1 MMLMLIEAALRALL
15 MALLVWAGLRFLR
28 VRNVTAQKTAWVL
41 VLFATVAV
49 PGLMRRP
56 FLPASAVLRLPG
68 WNAAAEPAV
77 DPGPVSRFSQPELH
91 QRASIAANGR
101 EFIASN
107 ASGRSAETPVS
118 ASRSLAQE
126 LPAGNRYPS
135 PSISRSNSDMPLEVR
150 PLSAQMTEARDAA
163 ARFRM
168 QDAVSLA
175 QDWISKLHE
184 LNPWM
189 MAGLSYLA
197 VLACLLL
204 RMACGLGLAGA
215 IWMNAER
222 VVLDREAGAMDD
234 LGVDAAQSSRLRI
247 RLRIRAS
254 KAVSSPVTIGSGVV
268 LPDDYVEWDAEKLRI
283 VLAHEGSHVA
293 QGDFYLQLLAEIYA
307 AVFWFSPL
315 GWWLKRKLSDL
326 SEAISDRAGLE
337 EAASRASYAQVLLE
351 FAAHPRPTASGVAM
365 ARTSNLSHRIDR
377 LLNDSSFSQ
386 AFAGKRRTLLAV
398 LIVPVALLAGTS
410 LIRVEAAQ
418 APQAVP
424 ATPPPA
430 APEMAAPPAPEAA
443 PTPAAAP
450 APPAAPAPEAAPAAE
465 TAPAPPPNP
474 MAVAPVA
481 PIAPVA
487 PVARGP
493 YVEVHDSADDRSAG
507 ESYSQSGSDSSAPSG
522 HTKNADIWENGK
534 HTHSSGSGHGYSYS
548 YSMDGDSY
556 ALVEHPG
563 EGVRFSG
570 DWNGDTQEDLK
581 KIEKQASGPFI
592 WFSRGG
598 KSYVIT
604 DPTILAQAEA
614 MQKPIDDLGR
624 QQEELGRQQEILGKQ
639 QEELGRKQEQVSLP
653 APDVTKE
660 LEQLNKAVAQLNAKK
675 GGTVSEEELADLQGK
690 IGDIQGRLGE
700 LQGRMGERQGQFGE
714 QQGKLGE
721 QQGKLGEQQG
731 KLGEQ
736 QGRIAQENDRKMKT
750 IFDESLRDGKAKPV
764 Q

>member
-450 APPAAPAPEAAPAAE
+450 APPAAPSPE
-465 TAPAPPPNP
+465 
-474 MAVAPVA
+474 
-481 PIAPVA
+481 
-487 PVARGP
+487 
-493 YVEVHDSADDRSAG
+493 SADDRSAG

-721 QQGKLGEQQG
+721 QQG
-731 KLGEQ
+731 
-736 QGRIAQENDRKMKT
+736 RIAQENDRKMKT